1 MRPHRRHILGNKFVQ
16 GCRPAPRGFACDE
29 DRLSTDNHDENRFR
43 RSPTGPAVVAPRIPP
58 GPAPEPTPQPSR
70 RNRHFWSI
78 AIFILLVSGVGI
90 RAWRDLSQP
99 DAWDYWKDQ
108 YLSPSLTSQ
117 VIDRLT
123 LDGSDKGRR
132 TLFVSGTIGPAAA
145 NWFRGRLDQANLAP
159 GDIVLLASP
168 GGDLGQALIMGEIIR
183 QRALAT
189 AVGSVDAAGRV
200 KPGYCASACVLVY
213 AGGKTR
219 FGVLGSALGVHRF
232 VTTRPADDPVA
243 EAQRIAG
250 AVLGYMT
257 RMGVSSAIVEAMSET
272 REIRW
277 LSPKQALAMNL
288 VTDPLG
294 KP

>member
-1 MRPHRRHILGNKFVQ
+1 
-16 GCRPAPRGFACDE
+16 
-29 DRLSTDNHDENRFR
+29 
-43 RSPTGPAVVAPRIPP
+43 
-58 GPAPEPTPQPSR
+58 
-70 RNRHFWSI
+70 
-78 AIFILLVSGVGI
+78 
-90 RAWRDLSQP
+90 
-99 DAWDYWKDQ
+99 
-108 YLSPSLTSQ
+108 
-117 VIDRLT
+117 
-123 LDGSDKGRR
+123 
-132 TLFVSGTIGPAAA
+132 
-145 NWFRGRLDQANLAP
+145 LDQANLAA

-168 GGDLGQALIMGEIIR
+168 GGDLSQATIMGEIIR

-189 AVGSVDAAGRV
+189 AVGSSDASGRV
-200 KPGYCASACVLVY
+200 KPAYCASACVLVY

-232 VTTRPADDPVA
+232 VTTRPVDDPVA

-257 RMGVSSAIVEAMSET
+257 RMGVSSTIVEAISET
-272 REIRW
+272 RDIRW